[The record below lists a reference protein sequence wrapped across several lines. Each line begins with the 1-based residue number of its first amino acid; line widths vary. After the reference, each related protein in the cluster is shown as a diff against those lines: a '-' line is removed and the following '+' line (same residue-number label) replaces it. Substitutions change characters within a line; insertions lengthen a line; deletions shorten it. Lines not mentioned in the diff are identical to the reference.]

1 MRGGQTAGFASNLRA
16 IHDAPLAL
24 FSHVVIERDMRD
36 LLRWPSFGGLCRAA
50 MAALLILL
58 ALPSAAESPPGG
70 TRGEQSGS
78 ELWRQIR
85 QGQAF
90 NLSGTTSGTP
100 VLVQSEGAAWRALR
114 NGPIST
120 YGGWLLAAAAAGV
133 GLFYVARG
141 RIRLSRRSGRTLP
154 RFTHAERAAHWFVAA
169 TFILLAASGL
179 VILFGKYVLQPVIGV
194 GAFAVVAS
202 AALQGHNLFGP
213 LFAVGI
219 VAMFVLYLKDNW
231 PRAADVAWVLKG
243 GMFFKGHVS
252 SWKFNFGE
260 KTWFWISSLGGF
272 ALAGSGLLL
281 DFPWL
286 AQTVQQLQLAHI
298 VHVIAALA
306 VIAASLGHMY
316 LGTIG
321 VEGALEGMT
330 TGRVDETWALEHH
343 DLWAKDMIA
352 AEAEKAKTT
361 TPAPPFVP
369 GRAPAE

>member
-1 MRGGQTAGFASNLRA
+1 MLRA
-16 IHDAPLAL
+16 
-24 FSHVVIERDMRD
+24 V
-36 LLRWPSFGGLCRAA
+36 LLS
-50 MAALLILL
+50 LLMLL
-58 ALPSAAESPPGG
+58 ALPAGAETPPGG
-70 TRGEQSGS
+70 ALGKDSDADV
-78 ELWRQIR
+78 WRQVR

-90 NLSGTTSGTP
+90 SLGGTTSGTP

-120 YGGWLLAAAAAGV
+120 YGGWLLVLAVAGV
-133 GLFYVARG
+133 GLFYLLRG
-141 RIRLSRRSGRTLP
+141 RVRLARRSGRTIP

-179 VILFGKYVLQPVIGV
+179 MILFGKYVLQPVIGV

-213 LFAVGI
+213 LFAAGI
-219 VAMFVLYLKDNW
+219 VVMFVLYLKDNG

-243 GMFFKGHVS
+243 GLFFKGHVS

-272 ALAGSGLLL
+272 ALAASGLLL
-281 DFPWL
+281 DFPGL

-298 VHVIAALA
+298 VHAVAAVV
-306 VIAASLGHMY
+306 VIAASFGHMY
-316 LGTIG
+316 LGTVG

-330 TGRVDETWALEHH
+330 TGRVDEAWALEHH
-343 DLWAKDMIA
+343 DLWAKDAIESEKRKA
-352 AEAEKAKTT
+352 AADAPTNVHAAAPSGALAE
-361 TPAPPFVP
+361 
-369 GRAPAE
+369 

>member
-1 MRGGQTAGFASNLRA
+1 MHGTLRQRGMVRA
-16 IHDAPLAL
+16 I
-24 FSHVVIERDMRD
+24 IM
-36 LLRWPSFGGLCRAA
+36 
-50 MAALLILL
+50 ALLVLL
-58 ALPSAAESPPGG
+58 ALPAAAEAPPGRVLG
-70 TRGEQSGS
+70 AESHADQ
-78 ELWRQIR
+78 WRQVR

-90 NLSGTTSGTP
+90 SLSGTTSGTP

-120 YGGWLLAAAAAGV
+120 YGGWLLVLAAVGV
-133 GLFYVARG
+133 GLFYVLRG
-141 RIRLSRRSGRTLP
+141 RVRLAHRSGRTVP

-179 VILFGKYVLQPVIGV
+179 VILFGKYVLQPVIGI

-213 LFAVGI
+213 LFAFGI

-231 PRAADVAWVLKG
+231 PRAADVAWVLRG
-243 GMFFKGHVS
+243 GLFFRGHVS

-272 ALAGSGLLL
+272 ALAASGLLL
-281 DFPWL
+281 DFSWL
-286 AQTVQQLQLAHI
+286 AQTVLQLQLAHI
-298 VHVIAALA
+298 VHAIAAVV
-306 VIAASLGHMY
+306 VIAASFGHMY
-316 LGTIG
+316 LGTLG

-343 DLWAKDMIA
+343 DLWAEKAI
-352 AEAEKAKTT
+352 EAEKNRIAAAA
-361 TPAPPFVP
+361 PAAASQ
-369 GRAPAE
+369 GAPAE

>member
-1 MRGGQTAGFASNLRA
+1 
-16 IHDAPLAL
+16 
-24 FSHVVIERDMRD
+24 MRD
-36 LLRWPSFGGLCRAA
+36 LLRWPPFGGLCRAMLA
-50 MAALLILL
+50 VLLLLTAAP
-58 ALPSAAESPPGG
+58 AAAESPPGG
-70 TRGEQSGS
+70 TRADQSGS
-78 ELWRQIR
+78 EIWRQVR
-85 QGQAF
+85 QGQPF
-90 NLSGTTSGTP
+90 NLSGSTSGTP

-120 YGGWLLAAAAAGV
+120 YGGWLLVLALAGV
-133 GLFYVARG
+133 GLFFLVRG
-141 RIRLSRRSGRTLP
+141 RVRLSRRSGRTLP

-169 TFILLAASGL
+169 TFILLAVSGL
-179 VILFGKYVLQPVIGV
+179 VILFGRYVLQPVIGV
-194 GAFAVVAS
+194 GGFATVAS

-213 LFAVGI
+213 LFAVG
-219 VAMFVLYLKDNW
+219 VVVMFVLYLKDNW

-286 AQTVQQLQLAHI
+286 AQKVQQLQLAHI
-298 VHVIAALA
+298 VHVIAAVV
-306 VIAASLGHMY
+306 VIAASFGHMY

-330 TGRVDETWALEHH
+330 TGKVDETWALEHH
-343 DLWAKDMIA
+343 DLWAKEAIA
-352 AEAEKAKTT
+352 AEAEKTKAGP
-361 TPAPPFVP
+361 PALAPASVP
-369 GRAPAE
+369 GGAPAE